1 MVKTPK
7 DSEVI
12 MYGEQAQPMPSRAE
26 IITVGKNGRPQ
37 VSKGGF
43 ESNPKTREKAPEPEP
58 VQTKLVADRPAPE
71 PKPAPAPV
79 AATAPAKPAPKPKP
93 ATPSVKNAASVKAQ
107 SKALAE
113 TSVSSMVD
121 RMKAKAQA
129 NGGMLSIQDLDQ
141 MQADFAAQA
150 QAMQADI
157 EATLE
162 DFADARE
169 RMKWTL
175 ERDEP
180 FYRLLVKQFSG
191 LLKEKP
197 NRKGISRRMLPGYF
211 MAVDMLLGPDK
222 VESYHERCRAIIS
235 RIKADVGEDEF
246 DWELFYQE
254 RDAITVSLD
263 AQVALAAQ
271 FGDYDKRANWFIN
284 LVNSN
289 LGPAPAGATEGER
302 RWTLAEQGFRRMMDA
317 MFSDLRKVMSSD
329 TGRERLIK
337 RHGRDTAN
345 NAIAALKRILV
356 G

>member
-12 MYGEQAQPMPSRAE
+12 MYGEQAQPIPARAE
-26 IITVGKNGRPQ
+26 IITVGKDGRPN

-43 ESNPKTREKAPEPEP
+43 ESNPRARDNAPEPEP
-58 VQTKLVADRPAPE
+58 VQTKQVAERPKPE
-71 PKPAPAPV
+71 PAAASAP
-79 AATAPAKPAPKPKP
+79 APAKPASKPKP
-93 ATPSVKNAASVKAQ
+93 AVPSVKNAASVKAQ

-113 TSVSSMVD
+113 TAVTSMVD
-121 RMKAKAQA
+121 KMKAKAHA
-129 NGGMLSIQDLDQ
+129 NGGMLSVQDLDQ
-141 MQADFAAQA
+141 MQAEFAAQA
-150 QAMQADI
+150 QSMQADI
-157 EATLE
+157 EVTLE

-197 NRKGISRRMLPGYF
+197 SRKGISRRMLPGYF

-235 RIKADVGEDEF
+235 RIKGDVGEDAF
-246 DWELFYQE
+246 DWELFYNE

-289 LGPAPAGATEGER
+289 LGPAPSGATEGER
-302 RWTLAEQGFRRMMDA
+302 RWTLAEPGFRRMMDA

-337 RHGRDTAN
+337 RHGRETAS
-345 NAIAALKRILV
+345 NAIAALKHILV